1 MPINQGKSTAAC
13 IIILH
18 TTACVHAL
26 VQGETEETTPGPRE
40 TTVCR
45 KRRQQ
50 REETLHYT
58 GSSHRQWLKKIHRQK
73 EKKKDREKK
82 GEKRYIDRKRVNTL

>member
-50 REETLHYT
+50 GEETLHYT
-58 GSSHRQWLKKIHRQK
+58 GSSHQQWLKRYTHKR
-73 EKKKDREKK
+73 EKREKK
-82 GEKRYIDRKRVNTL
+82 RREGEKDI